1 MSLPVLCAVFVF
13 GFALGLVAGY
23 LTQRFGLLEA
33 LAGWL
38 SKVLG
43 RDVRLCI

>member
-1 MSLPVLCAVFVF
+1 MSPALLIPVFVV
-13 GFALGLVAGY
+13 GFALGVLAGY